1 MHFSLGHFPY
11 HFTMKTT
18 VLLAALCSS
27 AYAARPIDIP
37 HPLGSHAGFPVS
49 PAKDGGPTYTYMS
62 VEDPEAL
69 NLDGSIYG
77 IAVCLSTVSKANW
90 TFSTDGVRP
99 FFLLQSLGLISKG
112 GCKHTHSQHTNTL
125 LTPC

>member
-1 MHFSLGHFPY
+1 
-11 HFTMKTT
+11 MKTT
-18 VLLAALCSS
+18 VLLAALCSN

-49 PAKDGGPTYTYMS
+49 PATNGGPTYTYMS

-90 TFSTDGVRP
+90 TFSTDGAS
-99 FFLLQSLGLISKG
+99 FSLNSPI
-112 GCKHTHSQHTNTL
+112 
-125 LTPC
+125 